1 MQYSIAVYLPLFAGL
16 ANAGKIAFLPGTQS
30 AVCGFNGGFCDQP
43 TCYAEVVDVHGC
55 SGQTDMWGG
64 DCIGGPSTLS
74 ESICGS
80 AEIIINNCHPD
91 KHCVD
96 FHNAAGDTARF
107 ICTGGPNGDGCGD
120 SESGTCADVG
130 LGKC

>member
-80 AEIIINNCHPD
+80 AATLTSTVWTFTTQQVILR
-91 KHCVD
+91 
-96 FHNAAGDTARF
+96 ASSARAVLMEMDVA
-107 ICTGGPNGDGCGD
+107 IPNRVHAR
-120 SESGTCADVG
+120 T
-130 LGKC
+130 